1 MLYCAAPFL
10 ESLWEPFRLLRS
22 HVLLLAVCTLLAALA
37 VVFRFGGGY
46 GGVRATK
53 GGMPSGPLC

>member
-1 MLYCAAPFL
+1 MNAMNIRKTAIAA
-10 ESLWEPFRLLRS
+10 SM
-22 HVLLLAVCTLLAALA
+22 VAAVVGATSISTAA